1 MIELKGIS
9 RIYKLKRSEPVHAL
23 NKIDLVFGKK
33 GMVFVL
39 GKSGSGKSTLL
50 NVIGGLDK
58 YNEGELIV
66 KGKSTKAFRQSD
78 FDSYRN
84 TMIGFIFQDYN
95 VLDEFTVAQ
104 NIGLALELQGK
115 KATSENISAILNQ
128 VDLAGYGRRKP
139 NELSGGQKQRVAIAR
154 ALVKNPEVIMADEP
168 TGALDSVT
176 GKQVLETLKKLSETR
191 LVIVVSHD
199 REFAETYGSRII
211 EFKDGEIISDVT
223 KVDNEASQKQEI
235 EYNDKKI
242 VVKRGYTLTALDV
255 KVINEYLKNQT
266 SDTAIERAL
275 SGHTFVDTDHE
286 KISISDEPYHS
297 IKSKLPFKSSLKVG
311 ASSLKHKTFRLVI
324 AIILAAVAFAL
335 FGITD
340 TMGSFDKHKVTTA
353 SISDSN
359 INYVGLSKMAQ
370 SSHNALKFNNDDIV
384 IMNHD
389 FPGLKFKPVYL
400 PDDAYLDYS
409 LFLFGRIKTED
420 QRLDL
425 PTFSGFYELTTQ
437 DISAFQMDL
446 MGNSRL
452 PQADNEIVIS
462 KYNFDLFQK
471 YNYRD
476 YSDPTVEVNINNVN
490 DILNKTITFNNQ
502 NFFTVV
508 GVVDTH
514 FDLGRYSALKQTP
527 DNMIFNY
534 FLSAEYM
541 TVREYSHHNLVFV
554 NDGYIGRNKV
564 DNGINTN
571 ELYSQH
577 FILTDDTN
585 DFYFTYFNK
594 VSKYNSSEIVFLK
607 GKNKNNLAKT
617 DIIISR
623 NTMDRV
629 NSYTTDFYDTY
640 GDFVSNHIQTY
651 ISTLS
656 VAQLDILIKRY
667 DSSFDTFANVPIAER
682 PTIYQNLYYAYYSY
696 RGQEDN
702 GVGRLPQELYD
713 EAEQAFY
720 NNYNPFEIALKIST
734 YSQIVTEEFVDL
746 NVVGFFNTDP
756 DDYNAPNVVALS
768 DAQFADLV
776 DVVPGDYQSL
786 LSAIDPTQL
795 SIIQKLVNQ
804 HYTKG
809 QTVYVYNNEI
819 TVTLSNVN
827 GFIESLA
834 QIFLYVGISFA
845 VFASLLLFNFISTSV
860 SYKKK
865 EIGILRAIGAR
876 GRDVLG
882 IFTKESTIIALINF
896 TLAIVGLI
904 ATAIIINKQIET
916 EYGIAISILQPGVRQ
931 VALMLAVTLFVGFV
945 SSALPVSR
953 IARKRPIDA
962 IRQN

>member
-1 MIELKGIS
+1 
-9 RIYKLKRSEPVHAL
+9 
-23 NKIDLVFGKK
+23 
-33 GMVFVL
+33 
-39 GKSGSGKSTLL
+39 
-50 NVIGGLDK
+50 
-58 YNEGELIV
+58 
-66 KGKSTKAFRQSD
+66 
-78 FDSYRN
+78 
-84 TMIGFIFQDYN
+84 
-95 VLDEFTVAQ
+95 
-104 NIGLALELQGK
+104 
-115 KATSENISAILNQ
+115 
-128 VDLAGYGRRKP
+128 
-139 NELSGGQKQRVAIAR
+139 
-154 ALVKNPEVIMADEP
+154 MADEP

-235 EYNDKKI
+235 EYSDKKI

-286 KISISDEPYHS
+286 KIKVSDEPYHS

-324 AIILAAVAFAL
+324 AIILAAVAFTL

-340 TMGSFDKHKVTTA
+340 TMGSFDKHKVTAA

-400 PDDAYLDYS
+400 PDNAYLDYS

-425 PTFSGFYELTTQ
+425 PTFAGFYELTSQ

-446 MGNSRL
+446 MGSSRL

-490 DILNKTITFNNQ
+490 DILNKTITFDNQ

-514 FDLGRYSALKQTP
+514 FDLGRYNALKQTP

-534 FLSAEYM
+534 FLTSEYM

-564 DNGINTN
+564 DTGVNTN
-571 ELYSQH
+571 ELYSKQ

-585 DFYFTYFNK
+585 DFYFNYFNK
-594 VSKYNSSEIVFLK
+594 ISKYNSSDIVFLK

-640 GDFVSNHIQTY
+640 SDFVIDYIQTY

-656 VAQLDILIKRY
+656 VAQLDVLIKRY
-667 DSSFDTFANVPIAER
+667 DSGFDTFANVPVAER
-682 PTIYQNLYYAYYSY
+682 PIIYQNLYYAYYSY

-702 GVGRLPQELYD
+702 EVGRLPKDLHD
-713 EAEQAFY
+713 EAELAFY
-720 NNYNPFEIALKIST
+720 SNYDPFDIALKIST
-734 YSQIVTEEFVDL
+734 YSQVVSEEFVDL
-746 NVVGFFNTDP
+746 NIVGFFNTDP
-756 DDYNAPNVVALS
+756 DDYNAPNIIALS
-768 DAQFADLV
+768 DAQFADLI
-776 DVVPGDYQSL
+776 DVVPGEYQSL
-786 LSAIDPTQL
+786 LSAINPTEL
-795 SIIQKLVNQ
+795 STIQKLVNQ

-819 TVTLSNVN
+819 TTTLSSVN

-904 ATAIIINKQIET
+904 AAAMILNKQIET
-916 EYGIAISILQPGVRQ
+916 EYGVAISILQPGVRQ
-931 VALMLAVTLFVGFV
+931 VALMLTVTLFVGFV